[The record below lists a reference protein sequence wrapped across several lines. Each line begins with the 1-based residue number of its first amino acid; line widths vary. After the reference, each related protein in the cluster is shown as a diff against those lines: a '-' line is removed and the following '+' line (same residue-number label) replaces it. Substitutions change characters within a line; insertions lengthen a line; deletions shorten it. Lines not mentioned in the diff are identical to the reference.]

1 MNRKYTNEEKQ
12 EIITRYSSG
21 NESVAEIVTD
31 TGIPRSTIYN
41 WIKQNQK
48 VKPSRSTEFTVKD
61 YRRLENRVKR
71 LELIIEIIKKAGCS
85 PSDPLEIKLPI
96 LESLHNQ
103 YNVHVIC
110 EALDVPRGTFYNYIY
125 RGKHTHTWYAE
136 RREKFK
142 LRIQEIYNDNHQ
154 IFGAAKICAVMKE
167 EGYRISVEMVRELMR
182 DMGLTSI
189 RQDAKDLY
197 DKEKPLFPNR
207 LNQQFNVDAPNQVW
221 VSDVTY
227 FRYNNVGYY
236 ICAIIDLYARTVVS
250 HKISQKNS
258 TQLTKATFKMAYERR
273 KPSQNLMFHSDRGG
287 NYIATAFREYLESL
301 HVTQSFSRSGVPY
314 DNSVMETFFSSMKRE
329 ELYRTKYRSENE
341 FKAAVDK
348 YILFYNEQ
356 RPHAKN
362 AYKTPAKKEADFFNT
377 QADLR

>member
-1 MNRKYTNEEKQ
+1 MNHKYTNEEKQ
-12 EIITRYSSG
+12 AIITRYSSG

-48 VKPSRSTEFTVKD
+48 VKSSKSTDFTVKD

-103 YNVHVIC
+103 YNVHIIC

-154 IFGAAKICAVMKE
+154 IFGAAKICAIMKE
-167 EGYRISVEMVRELMR
+167 EGYRISAEMVRELMR

-236 ICAIIDLYARTVVS
+236 ICVIIDLYARTVVA

-258 TQLTKATFKMAYERR
+258 TQLTKATFKMAYEKR
-273 KPSQNLMFHSDRGG
+273 KPSPNLMFHSDRGG

-377 QADLR
+377 QAGLQ